1 MKNRIAIFLVCIF
14 FSMVSCDK
22 SDHMRNRFLG
32 TWNVKLFQRECI
44 TQAGSEVLYSKQDAG
59 YITFEAPF
67 SGEAGQELNFFGS
80 LEQENGTS
88 EIEGSGQIDDEAS
101 RWIIYNGECSG
112 FIGCDLTYTIT
123 KSTTR
128 KLEVFTMAY
137 SGTPGQHY
145 KLTLKMS
152 K

>member
-1 MKNRIAIFLVCIF
+1 MKNKIAVF
-14 FSMVSCDK
+14 FACALLSMFSCDK
-22 SDHMRNRFLG
+22 SDNMRNRFLG
-32 TWNVKLFQRECI
+32 TWDVKLFQREYI
-44 TQAGSEVLYSKQDAG
+44 TQEGSEVLFSKQDAG

-67 SGEAGQELNFFGS
+67 EGEAGQELDFSGS
-80 LEQENGTS
+80 LEQESGTS

-123 KSTTR
+123 KATTR
-128 KLEVFTMAY
+128 KLEMFTMAY
-137 SGTPGQHY
+137 SGTPGEHY